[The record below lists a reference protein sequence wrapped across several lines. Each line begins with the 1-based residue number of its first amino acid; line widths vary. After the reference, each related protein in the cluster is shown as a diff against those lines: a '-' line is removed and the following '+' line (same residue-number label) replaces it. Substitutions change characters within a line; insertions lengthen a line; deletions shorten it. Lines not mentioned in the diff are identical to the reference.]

1 MGVIIFAISILML
14 IYSVVQHFLGNTV
27 SGWSSTMVSIWAI
40 GGLQIL
46 SMGVIGEYVGK
57 IYMEAKA
64 RPKFIIEKFLKD

>member
-1 MGVIIFAISILML
+1 ML

-46 SMGVIGEYVGK
+46 SMGVIGEYNGRDLWK
-57 IYMEAKA
+57 Q
-64 RPKFIIEKFLKD
+64 RRDRSLSLKNS